1 MKLLRL
7 PSFVRRSII
16 FVLLPVTVG
25 LLTSILI
32 LFFLLFAF
40 GLLLSNFTS
49 SPENAFLRFYRVTA
63 MIVWYL
69 FMECVGL
76 LAAATLWLITCCGLF
91 RKLRWSQQLHGKIQ
105 YIWTT
110 GVLFGV
116 RVFLNGKINFPDC
129 SALRSGPMVI
139 ISQHRSFFDACIP
152 SVLVGK
158 AKGKIVLRHILK
170 SELLLSPSLDLF
182 GHRLPNY
189 FVTRQSSKSAKEIDA
204 IRSLGLGLD
213 NDACVIFPEGTFYSK
228 RRFSASLTEIEKT
241 DTDRLLRVQKLK
253 HVLPIRTGGILALLD
268 ATPGADLVVIGH
280 SGFEKFSS
288 FQEIFRNVPFISPIK
303 IILKRI
309 PHTEIPAGDNDRVR
323 FLDEQWQNIDLWNE
337 EIRQFS

>member
-40 GLLLSNFTS
+40 GLILSNFTS
-49 SPENAFLRFYRVTA
+49 SPENAFLRFYRVIA

-76 LAAATLWLITCCGLF
+76 LAAAALWLITCCGLF
-91 RKLRWSQQLHGKIQ
+91 RNLRWSQQLHGKIQ
-105 YIWTT
+105 YVWTT

-158 AKGKIVLRHILK
+158 AKGTLVLRHVLK

-189 FVTRQSSKSAKEIDA
+189 FVKRKSSNRDQEIDA
-204 IRSLGLGLD
+204 VRSLGIGLD
-213 NDACVIFPEGTFYSK
+213 GDACVIFPEGTFYSQ
-228 RRFSASLTEIEKT
+228 RRFASSLVEIEKT
-241 DTDRLLRVQKLK
+241 DNERFLRVQNLR
-253 HVLPIRTGGILALLD
+253 HVLPIRPGGILALLD
-268 ATPGADLVVIGH
+268 ATADTDLVVIGH
-280 SGFEKFSS
+280 SGFERFSS
-288 FQEIFRNVPFISPIK
+288 FRDIFRNVPFTSPIK
-303 IILKRI
+303 ITLKRI
-309 PHTEIPAGDNDRVR
+309 AHTEIPGNDRDRVR
-323 FLDEQWQNIDLWNE
+323 FLDEQWQSIDLWNE